1 MGDKDQALIQLFEVF
16 TLVRYNQGMEVELAK
31 QEEEVP
37 ESLDDG
43 ITEDNEDK
51 IITEISEDEVNLGE
65 KASSS

>member
-43 ITEDNEDK
+43 IIEDNEDK